1 MEDTISEPGGEP
13 RPEAR
18 AELKLLTRSIE
29 LFLETRITSNNNF
42 GG

>member
-1 MEDTISEPGGEP
+1 MEDTISEPDEP